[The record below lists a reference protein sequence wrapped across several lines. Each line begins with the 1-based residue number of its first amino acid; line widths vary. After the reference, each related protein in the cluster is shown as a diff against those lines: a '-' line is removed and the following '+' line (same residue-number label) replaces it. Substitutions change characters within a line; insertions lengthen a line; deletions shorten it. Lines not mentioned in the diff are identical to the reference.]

1 MSFDN
6 LGEIIRT
13 VRDDFKTP
21 NLHSYLGDGLV
32 SVFCENFRKN
42 QQEKELILFFTFEDQ
57 YYFPLWFEFRSIN
70 NNLLFLFIEY
80 GISDFE
86 TLKKVLLSSLEK
98 EEHYQAEIKA
108 LVYKTKIKPPH
119 SILINFSIAAE
130 DMIYVEEE

>member
-42 QQEKELILFFTFEDQ
+42 QQEKELILFF
-57 YYFPLWFEFRSIN
+57 R
-70 NNLLFLFIEY
+70 
-80 GISDFE
+80 
-86 TLKKVLLSSLEK
+86 
-98 EEHYQAEIKA
+98 
-108 LVYKTKIKPPH
+108 
-119 SILINFSIAAE
+119 
-130 DMIYVEEE
+130 